1 LFAIDG
7 YEKKSAGEASRFR
20 RQINL
25 ILNQGSS
32 GGWREKRTEKP
43 ERDSIAPSG
52 LRAAEY

>member
-7 YEKKSAGEASRFR
+7 YEKKSAGKASHFR

-52 LRAAEY
+52 LHAAKY